1 MAQPR
6 ARERGE
12 QAGGATSAGKAS
24 TPETGGAG
32 PAPRFSLSRLLPSR
46 LTPSRVDRTGSGA
59 APGAA
64 PAKSLGALGGVGKLV
79 LTMAIILISA
89 PLGDALLAFI
99 FSRLHISVTQVLIG
113 KGVPLIGGMTLF
125 TFAYLVYIILIY
137 IALFKFNIFPRDLFG
152 ARAKA
157 EARARERAAI
167 RATSSATSSARASR
181 RAGRHASATTT
192 TSPTTKGRR
201 TPTTTARPQPA
212 APIISHDFDA
222 EHARVRAAQR
232 ARRRRETRK

>member
-6 ARERGE
+6 ARER
-12 QAGGATSAGKAS
+12 AGQPGGTPPAAKAPA
-24 TPETGGAG
+24 PETGSTG
-32 PAPRFSLSRLLPSR
+32 PAPRFSLARLL
-46 LTPSRVDRTGSGA
+46 PSRVDRTGA
-59 APGAA
+59 TPGAT
-64 PAKSLGALGGVGKLV
+64 PPKSLGALGGVGKLV

-99 FSRLHISVTQVLIG
+99 FSRLHLSVTQVLVG
-113 KGVPLIGGMTLF
+113 KGIPLIGGMTLF
-125 TFAYLVYIILIY
+125 TFCYLAYIILIY

-157 EARARERAAI
+157 EARARERVAA
-167 RATSSATSSARASR
+167 RNTSSATSSARASR
-181 RAGRHASATTT
+181 RAGQHAAVTTT
-192 TSPTTKGRR
+192 AATTKGRR
-201 TPTTTARPQPA
+201 AAATKMRPEPA
-212 APIISHDFDA
+212 APIIGHEFDA

>member
-6 ARERGE
+6 ARGQGE
-12 QAGGATSAGKAS
+12 QAGGTPAAGKAS
-24 TPETGGAG
+24 APETGSAG
-32 PAPRFSLSRLLPSR
+32 PASRFSLSRLLPSR
-46 LTPSRVDRTGSGA
+46 VDRTGAGGT
-59 APGAA
+59 PGAT
-64 PAKSLGALGGVGKLV
+64 PPKSLGALGGVGKLV

-99 FSRLHISVTQVLIG
+99 FSGLHISVTQVLVG
-113 KGVPLIGGMTLF
+113 KGIPLLGGMTLF
-125 TFAYLVYIILIY
+125 TFCYLVYIILIY

-157 EARARERAAI
+157 EARARERAAA
-167 RATSSATSSARASR
+167 RTTSSASSSARASR
-181 RAGRHASATTT
+181 RAGRHATVATTT
-192 TSPTTKGRR
+192 PTAKGRR
-201 TPTTTARPQPA
+201 AAATKMRPEPA
-212 APIISHDFDA
+212 APIIGHEFDA